1 MSNAYVRHMEKRIK
15 ELHEGMFKSKLH
27 ASKKRK
33 Y

>member
-1 MSNAYVRHMEKRIK
+1 MSDVYTRHVEKRIK
-15 ELHEGMFKSKLH
+15 ELHERMFKSKLH